1 MLAAATISSLICSDE
16 SDTISAGVELSE
28 SISKLITKKSVV
40 VFLEGDLG
48 AGKTTFTK
56 GILKGLGYGEL
67 VKSPTFNLVEIH
79 EIDECKIFHFD
90 LYRINEEIE
99 LEEIGLDEYLQERKA
114 VCIFEWPKIAENLIP
129 KPDFHVSIAYTSP
142 SVSNDRKIVIS

>member
-1 MLAAATISSLICSDE
+1 MTNSLICSDE
-16 SDTISAGVELSE
+16 SDTISAGVELSKA
-28 SISKLITKKSVV
+28 ISELIKKKSVV

-79 EIDECKIFHFD
+79 ELDECKIFHFD
-90 LYRINEEIE
+90 LYRINEELE
-99 LEEIGLDEYLQERKA
+99 LEEIGLDEYLQEIEA

-129 KPDFHVSIAYTSP
+129 KPDFHVYISYESP
-142 SVSNDRKIVIS
+142 SINNDRRIKIS

>member
-1 MLAAATISSLICSDE
+1 MTNSLICSDE

-142 SVSNDRKIVIS
+142 CVSNNRKIVIS

>member
-1 MLAAATISSLICSDE
+1 MTNSLICSDE
-16 SDTISAGVELSE
+16 SDTISAGVKLSE

>member
-1 MLAAATISSLICSDE
+1 MTNSLICSDE

-129 KPDFHVSIAYTSP
+129 KPDFHISIAYMSP
-142 SVSNDRKIVIS
+142 SINNDRKIIIS

>member
-1 MLAAATISSLICSDE
+1 MTNSLICSDE

-114 VCIFEWPKIAENLIP
+114 VCIFEWPKIAENRIP

>member
-1 MLAAATISSLICSDE
+1 MTNSLICSDE

>member
-1 MLAAATISSLICSDE
+1 MTNSLICSDE
-16 SDTISAGVELSE
+16 SDTISAGVKLSE
-28 SISKLITKKSVV
+28 SISKLIKKKSVV

>member
-1 MLAAATISSLICSDE
+1 MTNSLICPDE

>member
-1 MLAAATISSLICSDE
+1 MTNSLICSDE

-28 SISKLITKKSVV
+28 LISKLITKKSVV

>member
-1 MLAAATISSLICSDE
+1 MTNSLICSDE

-142 SVSNDRKIVIS
+142 SVSNNRKIVIS

>member
-1 MLAAATISSLICSDE
+1 MTNSLICSDE
-16 SDTISAGVELSE
+16 SDTISAGVELSK

>member
-1 MLAAATISSLICSDE
+1 MTNSLICSDE

-79 EIDECKIFHFD
+79 EIDGFKIFHFD
-90 LYRINEEIE
+90 LYRINKEIE

-114 VCIFEWPKIAENLIP
+114 VCIFEWPKIAKNLIP
-129 KPDFHVSIAYTSP
+129 KPDFHISIAYMSP
-142 SVSNDRKIVIS
+142 SINNDRKINIS

>member
-1 MLAAATISSLICSDE
+1 MTNALICSDE

>member
-1 MLAAATISSLICSDE
+1 MTNSLICSDE

-129 KPDFHVSIAYTSP
+129 KPDFHVYIAYTSP

>member
-1 MLAAATISSLICSDE
+1 MTNSLICSDE

-28 SISKLITKKSVV
+28 SISKLIIKKSVV

>member
-1 MLAAATISSLICSDE
+1 MTNSLICSDE
-16 SDTISAGVELSE
+16 SDTISAGVKLSE
-28 SISKLITKKSVV
+28 SISKLIKKKSVV

-56 GILKGLGYGEL
+56 GILKGLGYEEL

-114 VCIFEWPKIAENLIP
+114 VCIFEWPKIAKNLIP
-129 KPDFHVSIAYTSP
+129 KPDFHISIAYMSP
-142 SVSNDRKIVIS
+142 SINNDRKINIS

>member
-1 MLAAATISSLICSDE
+1 MTNSLICSDE

-79 EIDECKIFHFD
+79 VIDECKIFHFD

>member
-1 MLAAATISSLICSDE
+1 MTNSLICSDE

-142 SVSNDRKIVIS
+142 SVTNDRKIVIS